1 MKMASKCIQNTDG
14 KPVVVERFI
23 WTLKTKIYRHTTA
36 VSKNVYI
43 NKLDEIVDKYNNTHH
58 RTTKMKLAG
67 VKVDTYI
74 DFDIENDKGPEL
86 VTM

>member
-1 MKMASKCIQNTDG
+1 MKMASKCIQHTDG
-14 KPVVVERFI
+14 KPLVVERFI

-43 NKLDEIVDKYNNTHH
+43 NKLDEIVDKYNNTH

>member
-1 MKMASKCIQNTDG
+1 MASKCIQHTDG

-43 NKLDEIVDKYNNTHH
+43 NKLDEIVDKYNNTH

>member
-1 MKMASKCIQNTDG
+1 MKMASKCIQHTDG

-43 NKLDEIVDKYNNTHH
+43 NKLDEIVDKYNNTH

>member
-1 MKMASKCIQNTDG
+1 MKMASKCIQHTDG

-23 WTLKTKIYRHTTA
+23 WTLKTKIYRNTTA

>member
-1 MKMASKCIQNTDG
+1 MKMASKCIQHTDG
-14 KPVVVERFI
+14 KPLVVERFI

-74 DFDIENDKGPEL
+74 DFDVENDKGPEL

>member
-1 MKMASKCIQNTDG
+1 MASKCIQHTDG
-14 KPVVVERFI
+14 KPLVVERFI

-43 NKLDEIVDKYNNTHH
+43 NKLDEIVDKHNNTHH

>member
-1 MKMASKCIQNTDG
+1 MA
-14 KPVVVERFI
+14 
-23 WTLKTKIYRHTTA
+23 A